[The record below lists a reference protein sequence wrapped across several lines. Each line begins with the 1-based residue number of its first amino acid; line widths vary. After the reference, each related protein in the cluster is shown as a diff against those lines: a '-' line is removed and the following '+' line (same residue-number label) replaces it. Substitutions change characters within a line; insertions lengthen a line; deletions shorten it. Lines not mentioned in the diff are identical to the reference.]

1 MTNDIMKQ
9 RKELK
14 MATEIGKFHFTQ
26 TNLTYMELTTGK
38 ITSVR
43 SYKGTADGF
52 GTPYGSLSQTQSL
65 ADAGSNSGDCTWIA
79 KTMLDDGTII
89 GDIAHG
95 TWERIGQEARAA
107 IKLNNNLS
115 DGRKLRC
122 EAILDH
128 EIDTFSGTI
137 YSVD

>member
-1 MTNDIMKQ
+1 
-9 RKELK
+9 

-26 TNLTYMELTTGK
+26 TNLTYMELTPGQ

-52 GTPYGSLSQTQSL
+52 GAPYGSLSQTQPL
-65 ADAGSNSGDCTWIA
+65 ADAGANSGTCTWIA
-79 KTMLDDGTII
+79 KTMLDDGTLIA
-89 GDIAHG
+89 DIAHG
-95 TWERIGQEARAA
+95 TWERIGQEARAS

-122 EAILDH
+122 DAILDH
-128 EIDTFSGTI
+128 ENGTFSGTI

>member
-1 MTNDIMKQ
+1 
-9 RKELK
+9 
-14 MATEIGKFHFTQ
+14 
-26 TNLTYMELTTGK
+26 MELTPGQ

-65 ADAGSNSGDCTWIA
+65 ANAGSSSGDCTWIA

-89 GDIAHG
+89 GNIAHG
-95 TWERIGQEARAA
+95 AWERIGQEARAA

-128 EIDTFSGTI
+128 ENGTFSGTI

>member
-1 MTNDIMKQ
+1 MKQ
-9 RKELK
+9 GKGLK
-14 MATEIGKFHFTQ
+14 MATEVGKFRFTQ
-26 TNLTYMELTTGK
+26 TNLTYMELTTGQ

-65 ADAGSNSGDCTWIA
+65 ADAGSSSGDCTWIA

-95 TWERIGQEARAA
+95 TWKRIGQEARAA

-128 EIDTFSGTI
+128 ENDTFIGTI